1 MCSKLTN
8 SPIAPRP
15 ANVCGA
21 AQGRYL
27 TWFTEKNH
35 LLHVVFKFVQNIT
48 NTLIPYWVYLI
59 IIILKKK
66 WSSGAMWSL
75 PVFNWD

>member
-1 MCSKLTN
+1 
-8 SPIAPRP
+8 
-15 ANVCGA
+15 
-21 AQGRYL
+21 
-27 TWFTEKNH
+27 

-48 NTLIPYWVYLI
+48 NALIPYWLYLI

>member
-1 MCSKLTN
+1 MR
-8 SPIAPRP
+8 IAPLLD
-15 ANVCGA
+15 NVCGA
-21 AQGRYL
+21 SLGQYL
-27 TWFTEKNH
+27 TRFTEKIH

-48 NTLIPYWVYLI
+48 NALIPYWLYLI

-75 PVFNWD
+75 PVFNWA